1 MPKPNIRIFCVY
13 KFRLQKSSISPVK
26 EDATKTSSGDSV
38 ESSRGTPPVAKAN
51 KDKQNR
57 AKCLLQQRRLT
68 RVGNPLHQRVALQSG
83 SSEFSLTGTESDM
96 EMDYYD
102 YNVQNASA
110 VPGSYL
116 GMDPAYLVWIP
127 PATPTDSLK
136 EEDDDDDGET
146 VVFEYAT
153 DNKEMGSTGEVVTLQ
168 TLAGEEDIDEIKF
181 ADDDEEEAEDVA

>member
-1 MPKPNIRIFCVY
+1 VHC
-13 KFRLQKSSISPVK
+13 RLQKSSISPVK
-26 EDATKTSSGDSV
+26 EDATKTSSGDSPNSV
-38 ESSRGTPPVAKAN
+38 ESVRGTPTRGTPPVAKAN

-68 RVGNPLHQRVALQSG
+68 RVANPLHQRVALQAG

-110 VPGSYL
+110 VPNSYL

-136 EEDDDDDGET
+136 EDEDDDGET
-146 VVFEYAT
+146 VVFEYAAA
-153 DNKEMGSTGEVVTLQ
+153 DNKEVGSTGEVVTLQ

-181 ADDDEEEAEDVA
+181 ADDEDEEEEDVA